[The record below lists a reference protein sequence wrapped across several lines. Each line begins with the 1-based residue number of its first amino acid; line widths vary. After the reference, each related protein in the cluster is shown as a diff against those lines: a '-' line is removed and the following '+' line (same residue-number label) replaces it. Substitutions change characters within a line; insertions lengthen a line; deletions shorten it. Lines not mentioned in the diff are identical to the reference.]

1 MNKLLLNYID
11 NPMTQTNDAL
21 QERLDLHTDCPAAQK
36 SFQQDFTIIEVT
48 ILVGLGF
55 KVYNY

>member
-11 NPMTQTNDAL
+11 NPMTQTNNEL
-21 QERLDLHTDCPAAQK
+21 QDRLDKHTDCPLAQK

-48 ILVGLGF
+48 ILLALGF